1 MTQEGTQVTT
11 PQIQYVGDGVQT
23 NFSFSFQIFDE
34 SNLKVYLGSDLQ
46 QTGYTVQKEEESLG
60 GTVIFNEA
68 PTSGELIT
76 LTRELDLERT
86 TDFASGGVL
95 RAADLNYEFDYQ
107 MGCLQQLSSG
117 LSRSLLL
124 PVFENKEGIDFS
136 LPAPEA
142 NKALVWNAQGNSLMN
157 SQVEIGNLDASLSQ
171 AVSTVSDLAEEVS
184 QMKENAQ
191 EAATTATTQAAI
203 ATQKATEV
211 VQNVSNLYPFYMKTT
226 SCDLDTLTT
235 TGIYEVTAS
244 AHYPLDT
251 GYYHVEVY
259 VPSQGNIVQT
269 AYAFGSSIGGY
280 PATYRRRFING
291 AWEDWLQISNEGMG
305 SPSGQVINISV
316 ESAGEQHVLNSPANG
331 FYCLIGLSTAASQEV
346 YLSNSANGMAVLS
359 SATAPSKNLAI
370 FLPVSANQNIR
381 YLYTTAGTVTLK
393 FIYAKGV

>member
-316 ESAGEQHVLNSPANG
+316 ESAGEQHILNSPANG
-331 FYCLIGLSTAASQEV
+331 FYCLVGLSTGPSQEV
-346 YLSNSANGMAVLS
+346 YLNNLVNDMTVLS
-359 SATAPSKNLAI
+359 SATATSKNIAVI
-370 FLPVSANQNIR
+370 LPVSAGQNVR
-381 YLYTTAGTVTLK
+381 YLYTTAGTTTLK